1 MPLVRAL
8 FHATSTGVTRNTPTP
23 RPTVRLALGLEW
35 RVCFPRLRMTATP
48 STTDHWIAHPRGRLF
63 ARQWKAAPAC
73 ERPDAAPLVLLHE
86 SLGCVEAWRD
96 FPAALCRA
104 TGRTVLA
111 YDRLGFG
118 RSDARAG
125 LPPLDFVAE
134 EARDFLSAVLDAL
147 QIERFVALGHSVGGS
162 MAIEAAAQWPRACEA
177 LIVIAAQVFPQ
188 AQTLQG
194 IREAAPHV
202 RAEAQVQ
209 KLARLHGDKTRWV
222 LDAWIERWL
231 DPAFAVWT
239 LEGTLPRVRCPSLA
253 LYGSDDPYCSDTH
266 PRLIAQW
273 AGGPATVETLA
284 GLGHLPHR
292 DDPQLVTR
300 RIAEFLR
307 DGTAP

>member
-1 MPLVRAL
+1 M
-8 FHATSTGVTRNTPTP
+8 N
-23 RPTVRLALGLEW
+23 
-35 RVCFPRLRMTATP
+35 ATP

-118 RSDARAG
+118 RSDARTG

-134 EARDFLSAVLDAL
+134 EARDFLPAVLNAL
-147 QIERFVALGHSVGGS
+147 QIDRFVALGHSVGGG
-162 MAIEAAAQWPRACEA
+162 MAIEAAAQWPDACEA
-177 LIVIAAQVFPQ
+177 LVVIAAQVFPE
-188 AQTLQG
+188 AGTLQG
-194 IREAAPHV
+194 IRDAEPHV
-202 RAEAQVQ
+202 RAEAAFQ
-209 KLARLHGDKTRWV
+209 KLSRLHGDKTAWV

-231 DPAFAVWT
+231 DPAFARWT
-239 LEGTLPRVRCPSLA
+239 LEGTLPQVRCACLA
-253 LYGSDDPYCSDTH
+253 LYGCEDPYCSGTH
-266 PRLIAQW
+266 PRLIAQLA
-273 AGGPATVETLA
+273 AGPVTVETLA

-292 DDPQLVTR
+292 EDPQQVMQ
-300 RIAEFLR
+300 RIADFLR
-307 DGTAP
+307 VAPGR